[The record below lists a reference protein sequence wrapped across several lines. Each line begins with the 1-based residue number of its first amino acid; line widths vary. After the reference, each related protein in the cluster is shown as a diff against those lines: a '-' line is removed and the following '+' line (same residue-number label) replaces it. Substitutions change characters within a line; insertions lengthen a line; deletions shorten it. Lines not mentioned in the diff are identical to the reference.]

1 MNQPKAFVW
10 PSCTWESMLML
21 LMLSVPVIYAE
32 QCCCVAFMYFGATV
46 NVAWESI
53 NFFKPIPRNHF
64 SLLSKWTFLFTLN
77 RSVLK
82 LLMSNE
88 AGHAATSLK
97 REKRIPH
104 LQKISIC
111 GIWISPFFC
120 NEEPHNNTLKVVTPQ
135 NMYNFHNTFVSH
147 PRQKTTYLL

>member
-1 MNQPKAFVW
+1 MKKSTSHLFSWLSSRILYLIPVVYVGQWCSMKQPKAFVW
-10 PSCTWESMLML
+10 PSCTWEPMLML

-111 GIWISPFFC
+111 GIWRSPF
-120 NEEPHNNTLKVVTPQ
+120 LQ
-135 NMYNFHNTFVSH
+135 GSSS
-147 PRQKTTYLL
+147 